1 MELIICDI
9 SALLYWR
16 TPPVVRLL
24 AGAPEDDGLLRSL
37 VAPSRL
43 SRLRT
48 ELEEMGARFSLPR
61 SARYGAET
69 SSLLEENRLLS
80 SSVTVPVD
88 LLVSS
93 PDERRPSVL
102 CRPRLWSAPLAA
114 GSTRRV
120 SPGLL
125 VTSPLLTLQQ
135 LAARSTLT
143 RAVMLASELC
153 GTFSV
158 YEPPSPLAALLQE
171 LCNEGRLSLLG
182 GWRPALD
189 ENGQLTDLWSRPA
202 LLKIPKALG
211 DLSASSASR
220 GRARLIEALK
230 LTVPRAA
237 SPLEVRS
244 GMLLG
249 LPTCRGG
256 EGYARFV
263 HNQRIV
269 LSPEV
274 RLIARRSSCFC
285 DLFWGRLD
293 LECHSAR
300 FHSGRTSTLSDADRA
315 DALELMGIEVEFATH
330 GQIVSPER
338 FAALSHLVADK
349 LGQEVPR
356 KTALQQRRTCELRD
370 ELFTSWA
377 ELPLCKRRGLARRH
391 VTAAPLL
398 FRKS

>member
-1 MELIICDI
+1 
-9 SALLYWR
+9 
-16 TPPVVRLL
+16 
-24 AGAPEDDGLLRSL
+24 
-37 VAPSRL
+37 
-43 SRLRT
+43 
-48 ELEEMGARFSLPR
+48 
-61 SARYGAET
+61 
-69 SSLLEENRLLS
+69 
-80 SSVTVPVD
+80 
-88 LLVSS
+88 
-93 PDERRPSVL
+93 
-102 CRPRLWSAPLAA
+102 
-114 GSTRRV
+114 
-120 SPGLL
+120 
-125 VTSPLLTLQQ
+125 
-135 LAARSTLT
+135 
-143 RAVMLASELC
+143 MLASELC